1 MKKLAIKTAAFVMIP
16 VIAMA
21 DQSVYIDQT
30 GETFDF
36 TITQSGDGNAIGDVS
51 DVSPYFVFDG
61 DSQVIDITQTGDY
74 NTITGNMQGDNIN
87 FNLVTTGDTNTWDIT
102 STMMDYST
110 LTFNVTGIG
119 NDLIFSLG
127 QSVSAQYTTLT
138 YDIVGNDNDG
148 TWTIDADGVTQ
159 DVDITGDD
167 NVLIYTATGYG
178 TSVDGHTLT
187 ADVQGSNNAIT
198 ILQETT
204 IAASNINITTDGSD
218 QILSITQSD

>member
-1 MKKLAIKTAAFVMIP
+1 MNKLAIKTAVFVMIP
-16 VIAMA
+16 AIAMA

-36 TITQSGDGNAIGDVS
+36 TITQSGDGNAIGDAS

-61 DSQVIDITQTGDY
+61 DSQIIDITQTGNY
-74 NTITGNMQGDNIN
+74 NTITGDMQGDNIN
-87 FNLVTTGDTNTWDIT
+87 FVLNTTGDTNTLGING
-102 STMMDYST
+102 TMMDYST

-119 NDLIFSLG
+119 NALLFSLG

-138 YDIVGNDNDG
+138 YDFMGNDNSG
-148 TWTIDADGVTQ
+148 TWTIDADGVTHG
-159 DVDITGDD
+159 VDIAGND
-167 NVLIYTATGYG
+167 NTLIYTATGYG

-187 ADVQGSNNAIT
+187 AAVLGSNNAIT

-204 IAASNINITTDGSD
+204 IAASNINITTDGSN